1 MIPGLDNQ
9 HDQHNLG
16 IQFLAWAVLAGILLY
31 HGIYRGKIDV
41 LYRWLRLRP
50 SYPASI
56 AAPPSRYVAPQKKP
70 ETVSP
75 PGKEYASIFPPSRR
89 QTLNGYES
97 LSDKEL
103 SGNLIGFEEDFRHCE
118 PSKYVA
124 SGFSVAEIKQLGDFP
139 DYSKLSGI
147 PPPEAYRQFD
157 IDKALPRPY
166 RPFRWSYHQT
176 MSLIKMEPDWWLEL
190 ENTYRPRI
198 AQRKQLYEQ
207 YGESVLQYL
216 PGSELACKELM
227 EMCMQFLCTR
237 YPHYFSLADD
247 KKTFENKILG
257 STEDITSKHPLLVL
271 LDHVPEDFAIML
283 RNPETGYYQF
293 RAGVICSA
301 IGWNLG
307 AKINQQLHEIHAPVP
322 HYKEKMQFSMDRFF
336 AKMPTDKAIQRGSW
350 GLEVDQPLYVPPG
363 DPHDLDRGCQSAE
376 LTAARCHLRV
386 DWQTLRRLP
395 LSASV
400 VFNFKAVFTPIE
412 EFRDEPYIPSLIL
425 KVLNE
430 GNEALIKYKNTW
442 HVEHV
447 VKPLL
452 EQYKREQIESGIVP
466 ENWDVHT
473 LDENWAAPNLPRVR
487 RNAAEALRAKEFE
500 PRLQKELSRLD
511 PSVPFNPEVRYLHH
525 TWAQTFFSRPEFF
538 FQPSTV
544 PELQKI
550 VTLGRRLGKRICVT
564 GFGHSP
570 SDLSLTSQ
578 WLVNLDKL
586 SRVLEWDVGGKPG
599 LVRFEAGRSLGNL
612 NESLA
617 EKGYTLPN
625 LGSINVQSVAGAI
638 STGTHGSSL
647 KHGLLSNS
655 ITALKILLSNSKV
668 VDCSAEK
675 NASLFRAALLSLG
688 SLGIIVEL
696 TFQAVPDF
704 NIKWSQ
710 SLWTLDHI
718 LDTWDTD
725 LWTQQEYT
733 RVWWLPYLSRAVIWR
748 GGHTSEPLREPKR
761 SFYGGI
767 VGFSLYHNLLY
778 LAQYIPSAL
787 PWIEW
792 LIFGMQYGFTPG
804 AHSLSAVQPARQGLL
819 MDCLYSQFVNEWA
832 LPLSRGPEAIRRL
845 SAWIHGDEATARI
858 PLPSSGVWVHCPI
871 EVRVSDNSTSNLN
884 NPSGVRPYLA
894 PTVDTEPT
902 LYLNATLYRPY
913 GRDPPCRARYFEAF
927 EWLMRDMGGRPHWAK
942 NFVSVARPEFEAMY
956 GTDMAE
962 FVRVRDEADPQGLF
976 VGEWHHRNLPI
987 SDAVGFEAEEGVRRL
1002 GTGGDGLLWTG
1013 RSCGNRV
1020 IKIETADGGQDQDD
1034 DEDGKQKL
1042 PSPPLTS
1049 TSEESFDYMA
1059 KGEASVMVK
1068 EDGSGGGYYERQS
1081 GYFELTLLCIALDVR
1096 I

>member
-1 MIPGLDNQ
+1 MNAFLDYADVTSEQMRDGLLFAVSGHGRVPDRKLVELYATTSSSVHLANAFHTLIPD
-9 HDQHNLG
+9 
-16 IQFLAWAVLAGILLY
+16 
-31 HGIYRGKIDV
+31 RGGKGG
-41 LYRWLRLRP
+41 Y
-50 SYPASI
+50 
-56 AAPPSRYVAPQKKP
+56 AP
-70 ETVSP
+70 
-75 PGKEYASIFPPSRR
+75 
-89 QTLNGYES
+89 
-97 LSDKEL
+97 LSDQEL
-103 SGNLIGFEEDFRHCE
+103 SANLIGFEQDFRHCD

-124 SGFSVAEIKQLGDFP
+124 SGFSVAEIKSLGDFP
-139 DYSKLSGI
+139 DYPTLSGV
-147 PPPEAYRQFD
+147 PPPAEYREFD

-166 RPFRWSYHQT
+166 RPFRWPFHQT
-176 MSLIKMEPDWWLEL
+176 MSLTKMDADWWLEV
-190 ENTYRPRI
+190 ENTYTSRI
-198 AQRKQLYEQ
+198 AQRKQLYEKH
-207 YGESVLQYL
+207 GEGVLQWL

-227 EMCMQFLCTR
+227 EMCLQFLCTR
-237 YPHYFSLADD
+237 FPHYFSLADD
-247 KKTFENKILG
+247 KKTFENKILA
-257 STEDITSKHPLLVL
+257 STEDVTKKHPLLVL

-293 RAGVICSA
+293 RAGLICSA
-301 IGWNLG
+301 IGWNL
-307 AKINQQLHEIHAPVP
+307 ASKFNQQLHEIHTPVP
-322 HYKEKMQFSMDRFF
+322 DYKQKMQLSMDRQVTLVFVFIGAAADQVRFF
-336 AKMPTDKAIQRGSW
+336 AKMPTDKPIQRGSW
-350 GLEVDQPLYVPPG
+350 ALEIDQPLYMPPG
-363 DPHDLDRGCQSAE
+363 DPDEASREFQSAD
-376 LTAARCHLRV
+376 LTAERCHFRV

-395 LSASV
+395 LSASM
-400 VFNFKAVFTPIE
+400 VFNFKALFTPVQ
-412 EFRDEPYIPSLIL
+412 EFRDEPYIPSILL

-430 GNEALIKYKNTW
+430 GNEAIIKYKNTW

-452 EQYKREQIESGIVP
+452 EQKLSSSSLLTYPNVPQHEQIAKFAMASR
-466 ENWDVHT
+466 D
-473 LDENWAAPNLPRVR
+473 WAAPNLPKVR
-487 RNAAEALRAKEFE
+487 RNATEALRAKAFE

-550 VTLGRRLGKRICVT
+550 VTLGRRLGKRLCVT

-578 WLVNLDKL
+578 WLINLDKL

-647 KHGLLSNS
+647 SHGLLSNS

-675 NASLFRAALLSLG
+675 NAPLFRAALLSLG

-718 LDTWDTD
+718 LDTWDAD

-778 LAQYIPSAL
+778 LAQYIPSTL

-792 LIFGMQYGFTPG
+792 LIFGMQYGFKPG
-804 AHSLSAVQPARQGLL
+804 AYSLSAVQPAREGLL

-845 SAWIHGDEATARI
+845 GAWIHGDEATARI
-858 PLPSSGVWVHCPI
+858 PFPSRGVWVHCPI
-871 EVRVSDNSTSNLN
+871 EVRVSDNSTNGTTTTN
-884 NPSGVRPYLA
+884 NPSGVKPFLA

-913 GRDPPCRARYFEAF
+913 GRDPPCRERYFEAF
-927 EWLMRDMGGRPHWAK
+927 EWLMRDLGGRPHWAK
-942 NFVSVARPEFEAMY
+942 NFAHVARPEFEAMY
-956 GTDMAE
+956 GSDLAE
-962 FVRVRDEADPQGLF
+962 FVRIRDEADPQGLF
-976 VGEWHHRNLPI
+976 VGEWHRRNLPI
-987 SDAVGFEAEEGVRRL
+987 SDAVGFEAE
-1002 GTGGDGLLWTG
+1002 
-1013 RSCGNRV
+1013 
-1020 IKIETADGGQDQDD
+1020 AA
-1034 DEDGKQKL
+1034 KL

-1059 KGEASVMVK
+1059 KGEASVYHSIHEERDSK
-1068 EDGSGGGYYERQS
+1068 E
-1081 GYFELTLLCIALDVR
+1081 
-1096 I
+1096 